1 MVLGLHEHLAGL
13 SAAAAASATV
23 SLILPQTYTIV
34 APRFPGATV
43 AAGRTGAR
51 KLLLQAGL
59 PALPEAVTGAQQGQQ
74 GVQTPVKQPVPA
86 PGVAGWEGEGEEQ
99 GPAKAAPGWAQ
110 KWTEPA
116 PPPTPDAIA

>member
-1 MVLGLHEHLAGL
+1 VVLGLHEHLAGL

-43 AAGRTGAR
+43 AAGRTEAR
-51 KLLLQAGL
+51 KLLMQAGL
-59 PALPEAVTGAQQGQQ
+59 PALPEAVADAQQEQQ

-86 PGVAGWEGEGEEQ
+86 PAVPGWEGEGQ
-99 GPAKAAPGWAQ
+99 HPAKAAPGWAQ
-110 KWTEPA
+110 KWTEPV
-116 PPPTPDAIA
+116 PPPTPGAIA